1 MSLPNTIVANTILPN
16 TIVANT
22 IVPNTI
28 VANTVTHTHR
38 HKYKLKIESRAQIQI
53 SMQYDPFE
61 QRDVGQAQQMHLV
74 VKDLGKQ
81 GKEKKLRGGLS
92 LFVHSP
98 ICHLIDV
105 DALEPEHFPPMDLM
119 DSDALAGNGSNAIWR
134 DWRGPLTDHK
144 VAPLFL
150 DPFLFTS
157 IHPHHAGENF
167 PCKKTIQVDKLT
179 FPGYRIQICKKKLS
193 LSLEIYWNAVATFF
207 LHLLH
212 AKRRWA
218 ARLQP

>member
-81 GKEKKLRGGLS
+81 GEEKSCAAAFHYLS
-92 LFVHSP
+92 T
-98 ICHLIDV
+98 
-105 DALEPEHFPPMDLM
+105 
-119 DSDALAGNGSNAIWR
+119 R
-134 DWRGPLTDHK
+134 
-144 VAPLFL
+144 
-150 DPFLFTS
+150 PF
-157 IHPHHAGENF
+157 
-167 PCKKTIQVDKLT
+167 
-179 FPGYRIQICKKKLS
+179 
-193 LSLEIYWNAVATFF
+193 AT
-207 LHLLH
+207 
-212 AKRRWA
+212 
-218 ARLQP
+218 